1 MENRRRA
8 ERQSALWMARCQV
21 VGEDSDQ
28 WRECAI
34 FDLSALGLGIDFP
47 HPKASRLLNRRIT
60 VLIELGR
67 SIDMTVSGE
76 VRNAEKGPDAIV
88 RAGIEF
94 VGLTDTERSVVGLLE
109 QRAVSRSKSL
119 LSS

>member
-1 MENRRRA
+1 
-8 ERQSALWMARCQV
+8 MARCQV
-21 VGEDSDQ
+21 KGEDADR

-34 FDLSALGLGIDFP
+34 FDLSVLGLGIDFP
-47 HPKASRLLNRRIT
+47 HPRAKALLSRSIT

-67 SIDMTVSGE
+67 SVDMTVTGE
-76 VRNAEKGPDAIV
+76 VRNAESGSDGIV

-109 QRAVSRSKSL
+109 QRAVSRSKSS